1 MVGGSIVFNL
11 NTILLMVWVQIA
23 IFLEKQWKQDDIK
36 VAFTLVTNDV
46 LKKLFLKKKKEKKKS

>member
-46 LKKLFLKKKKEKKKS
+46 LKKLFLKEKKKKS